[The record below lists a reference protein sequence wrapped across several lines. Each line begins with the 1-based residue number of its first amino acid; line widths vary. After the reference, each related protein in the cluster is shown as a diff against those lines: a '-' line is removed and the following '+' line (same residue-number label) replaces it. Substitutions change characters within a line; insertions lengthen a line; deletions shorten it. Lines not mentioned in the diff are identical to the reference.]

1 MPFYGQNGQRN
12 DGLYFVM
19 TSSSWTL
26 IVLAY
31 QMKNPLTGQSAAHRA
46 RYETDMVGSS
56 VTAVHFLSFRCLQ
69 SFAGLSKGG
78 DVVSLSCRFAGNRNA
93 SFIVFPKTAWGADG
107 FYRCWILFRQQAAIF
122 HWKMIRG
129 GYTMA
134 DRENVL
140 TTDNT
145 TDFPESFLEE
155 CGIEFISLS
164 YVIDGVI

>member
-78 DVVSLSCRFAGNRNA
+78 YCFLVVPFCSKQERFVYCLSQNSMRCR
-93 SFIVFPKTAWGADG
+93 
-107 FYRCWILFRQQAAIF
+107 WILPLLNPFPAAGCYFSLENGKRRIYHGRQRICF
-122 HWKMIRG
+122 NH
-129 GYTMA
+129 
-134 DRENVL
+134 
-140 TTDNT
+140 
-145 TDFPESFLEE
+145 
-155 CGIEFISLS
+155 
-164 YVIDGVI
+164 

>member
-56 VTAVHFLSFRCLQ
+56 VTAVHFLFFRCLQ
-69 SFAGLSKGG
+69 SIAGFFQGGMLFPCHVVLQQTGTLCLLS
-78 DVVSLSCRFAGNRNA
+78 
-93 SFIVFPKTAWGADG
+93 FPKQHEVQMDFTAA
-107 FYRCWILFRQQAAIF
+107 
-122 HWKMIRG
+122 
-129 GYTMA
+129 
-134 DRENVL
+134 
-140 TTDNT
+140 
-145 TDFPESFLEE
+145 ESFSGSRLLF
-155 CGIEFISLS
+155 FI
-164 YVIDGVI
+164 GKW